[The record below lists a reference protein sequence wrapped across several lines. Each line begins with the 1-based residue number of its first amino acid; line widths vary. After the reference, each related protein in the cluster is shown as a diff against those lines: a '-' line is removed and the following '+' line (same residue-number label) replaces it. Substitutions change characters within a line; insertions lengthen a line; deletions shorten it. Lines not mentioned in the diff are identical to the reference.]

1 MRGHVAPECLQRG
14 FNVAQEKDPCIGR
27 KIVRERS
34 RFVKKEREIV
44 FDPRRENFLFNVA
57 VNDAL
62 FRVAR
67 KLSAPA
73 LTEGEERL
81 RVNREF
87 VAGKESDFLG
97 RFHRA
102 LRIHIE
108 PTDGFDFVIKE
119 IQSEGTFRPHG
130 ENVDDA
136 AANGKFT
143 GGEHLLHIGVA
154 RGGKAL
160 LQRRQ
165 GDLFALMKEKRIGAD
180 IRNG

>member
-1 MRGHVAPECLQRG
+1 M
-14 FNVAQEKDPCIGR
+14 
-27 KIVRERS
+27 
-34 RFVKKEREIV
+34 
-44 FDPRRENFLFNVA
+44 
-57 VNDAL
+57 
-62 FRVAR
+62 
-67 KLSAPA
+67 
-73 LTEGEERL
+73 
-81 RVNREF
+81 
-87 VAGKESDFLG
+87 AGKEPDFLG

-108 PTDGFDFVIKE
+108 PADGFDFVIKE
-119 IQSEGTFRPHG
+119 IEPEGTFRPHG
-130 ENVDDA
+130 EDVDNA